1 MKTKR
6 IHIISTYKDVFVSQA
21 DCVPYRSGMDKELL
35 KKHFNEA
42 GFEVNLLQF
51 SYIDIRNMNFEDEY
65 VLYTSTE
72 DVGYYYKS
80 YIEDIILGLQ
90 LQGAKLI
97 PEFKYLRA
105 NNNKVFMEILRDA
118 FDDTEIRTLKSFK
131 IGVLEDI
138 YKYENELRKWDKYVI
153 KTAEGAMSTGVS
165 LANNFDDL
173 IKKAKKISR
182 TFYLYQD
189 LKDIARK
196 YYFKGYK
203 LESRYRKKF
212 IIQQFIPNLQ
222 NDWKVLVY
230 WDKIFILKRYVRK
243 NDFRSSGSG
252 NFVVDQDFPIEILD
266 YAFEIREKLDLP
278 NISLDI
284 CYSDEKFYLI
294 EFQAINFGTSTILLS
309 PFYYK
314 KNVNS
319 WDCVTEKQSIV
330 EVYAYSIVNYINTK
344 SNYGQLST

>member
-1 MKTKR
+1 MKTKT

-21 DCVPYRSGMDKELL
+21 DCIPYRSGMDKGLL
-35 KKHFNEA
+35 KKYFNEA

-51 SYIDIRNMNFEDEY
+51 SDIDFRKMDFNNEY

-80 YIEDIILGLQ
+80 YIEDIILGLH

-97 PEFKYLRA
+97 PDYEFLRA
-105 NNNKVFMEILRDA
+105 NNNKVFMEILRDL
-118 FDDTEIRTLKSFK
+118 TLSSGIEPLNSFK

-153 KTAEGAMSTGVS
+153 KTAEGAMSKGVF
-165 LANNFDDL
+165 LANDFNEL
-173 IKKAKKISR
+173 IKKSKKISR
-182 TFYLYQD
+182 TFNLYGD

-222 NDWKVLVY
+222 NDWKVLIY
-230 WDKIFILKRYVRK
+230 WDKAFILKRYTRK

-252 NFVVDQDFPIEILD
+252 NFIADKDFPI
-266 YAFEIREKLDLP
+266 
-278 NISLDI
+278 
-284 CYSDEKFYLI
+284 
-294 EFQAINFGTSTILLS
+294 
-309 PFYYK
+309 
-314 KNVNS
+314 
-319 WDCVTEKQSIV
+319 
-330 EVYAYSIVNYINTK
+330 
-344 SNYGQLST
+344 